1 MHIVYM
7 CTRYA
12 HSLMTDK
19 KTDNITQ
26 GYNTFLFIASVIQS
40 KITRLT
46 RKQDQMTEQ
55 LKDEKAKVNQQKL
68 QIF

>member
-1 MHIVYM
+1 
-7 CTRYA
+7 
-12 HSLMTDK
+12 MTYK
-19 KTDNITQ
+19 KKDNITQ
-26 GYNTFLFIASVIQS
+26 GYNTFLVIASVIQS

-55 LKDEKAKVNQQKL
+55 LKGEKAKVNQQKL